1 MFLNLPCSVLLQ
13 HFTNS
18 SYRVH
23 YYLPCRYR
31 DAGCEVVDVFCQFS
45 DCVQRASVDEAYI
58 DITETVEQRISSFC
72 RVQSSQL
79 ATTFV
84 VGFTDTNSNDEG

>member
-1 MFLNLPCSVLLQ
+1 M
-13 HFTNS
+13 
-18 SYRVH
+18 H
-23 YYLPCRYR
+23 YYLPRRYR
-31 DAGCEVVDVFCQFS
+31 DAGREVVRVICQFS

-58 DITETVEQRISSFC
+58 DVTEAVEQRISSLG
-72 RVQSSQL
+72 RVQPSQL

>member
-1 MFLNLPCSVLLQ
+1 
-13 HFTNS
+13 
-18 SYRVH
+18 VH

-31 DAGCEVVDVFCQFS
+31 DAGREVVRVFCQFS

-58 DITETVEQRISSFC
+58 DVTEAVEQRISGLC
-72 RVQSSQL
+72 RVQPSQL